1 MVKGG
6 GSYGT
11 CLAVSHSFVGR
22 SWANKAI
29 ILVFCRLSETPI
41 GGADGRF
48 LRVNFSVRNWEGLLF
63 TSAVGHTTLILKVNQ
78 LWVGIVRPAVSE

>member
-11 CLAVSHSFVGR
+11 CLAVSHSFVGE

-48 LRVNFSVRNWEGLLF
+48 WQINVSLRNYKSAGLLALLRKELGGLLF
-63 TSAVGHTTLILKVNQ
+63 TSAVGRITLRLMF
-78 LWVGIVRPAVSE
+78 